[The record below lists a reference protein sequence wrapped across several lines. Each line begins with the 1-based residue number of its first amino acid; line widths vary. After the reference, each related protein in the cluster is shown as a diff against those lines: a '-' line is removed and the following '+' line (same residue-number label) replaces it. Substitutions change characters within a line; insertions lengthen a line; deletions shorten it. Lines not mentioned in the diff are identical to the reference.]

1 MGRGIGLF
9 VALAVMVGGGCGGA
23 RRSEPL
29 PSFSIATAH
38 GELDERITFV
48 ATSTRDVGPV
58 TITLLDHHRAPVAS
72 VTQELHGTPSRPG
85 SALFVFDRYDVR
97 DPSIAHLGV
106 EGIDVSFGGA
116 HFVDHHVAQYELE
129 AGATRRWWVGAGAAP
144 QLAVEDDFAG
154 APSTLQLSFMQR
166 Q

>member
-9 VALAVMVGGGCGGA
+9 VALAALVGGGCGGA

-29 PSFSIATAH
+29 PSFSIETAH

-58 TITLLDHHRAPVAS
+58 TLTLLDHHRAPVAS

-85 SALFVFDRYDVR
+85 SATFVFDRYDVR

-106 EGIDVSFGGA
+106 EGIAIAHTGSKVVELDVK
-116 HFVDHHVAQYELE
+116 QYELE
-129 AGATRRWWVGAGAAP
+129 AGDTRSWRIGTPVSHRC
-144 QLAVEDDFAG
+144 QSVVEDD
-154 APSTLQLSFMQR
+154 
-166 Q
+166 